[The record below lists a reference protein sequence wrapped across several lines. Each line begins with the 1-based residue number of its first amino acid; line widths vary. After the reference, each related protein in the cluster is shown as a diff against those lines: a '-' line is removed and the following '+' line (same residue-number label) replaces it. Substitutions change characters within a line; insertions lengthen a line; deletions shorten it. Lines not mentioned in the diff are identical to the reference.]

1 MQRTAIGAYAVLAL
15 GGAALVVSV
24 ALLVMTE
31 VPVGMAIVAALPPSL
46 LIGVIGLASRY
57 LCRAMPLR
65 TTAWSR
71 IFVAHAGSAIA
82 VTGLWVL
89 TWRSWLAF
97 LHENGVRV
105 AETPVL
111 LGAGAVLYVATV
123 VVHYLVLEIDAARA
137 AEEAALR
144 YQVLAREAELKAF
157 KAQVDPH
164 FLYNS
169 LNAVASL
176 CGSQPQDARRM
187 AQLLADFF
195 RMMLRLGSRD
205 RIPLAEEVEL
215 VSRYLEIEKVRFG
228 ERLRLNISVDD
239 QAKDAMVPPL
249 LLQPLVE
256 NAVRHGIASMI
267 DGGQIDLRAEVIDS
281 VLRITIENPTDP
293 DRPPSR
299 GEGIGLQNAR
309 GRVPGVLR
317 ATEADGRFR
326 VEMEI
331 PR

>member
-1 MQRTAIGAYAVLAL
+1 MQRTTLAGYAVLGLSGAATAICAALLMRTGATFGAAIGA
-15 GGAALVVSV
+15 S
-24 ALLVMTE
+24 
-31 VPVGMAIVAALPPSL
+31 IVPSL
-46 LIGVIGLASRY
+46 LLGAIGLASRF

-65 TTAWSR
+65 TTPLSR
-71 IFVAHAGSAIA
+71 IFVAQAGSTVA
-82 VTGLWVL
+82 VTGLWVV
-89 TWRSWLAF
+89 TWRAWLGFIGMPADTSIIF
-97 LHENGVRV
+97 GV
-105 AETPVL
+105 A
-111 LGAGAVLYVATV
+111 AVLYAATV
-123 VVHYLVLEIDAARA
+123 VVHYLVIEIDNARE

-176 CGSQPQDARRM
+176 CGSQPQEARRM

-195 RMMLRLGSRD
+195 RLMLRLGSRE
-205 RIPLAEEVEL
+205 RITLAEEMEL
-215 VSRYLEIEKVRFG
+215 VSRYLDIEKVRFG
-228 ERLRLNISVDD
+228 DRLGLTIAIDD
-239 QAKDAMVPPL
+239 EARGVLVPPL
-249 LLQPLVE
+249 LLQPLAE
-256 NAVRHGIASMI
+256 NAVRHGIASLLEGGTI
-267 DGGQIDLRAEVIDS
+267 DVRAHVTDGM
-281 VLRITIENPTDP
+281 LRIAIENPTDP
-293 DRPPSR
+293 DRPPSS

-317 ATEADGRFR
+317 AIEADGRFR